1 MPDDRSRPQNIPS
14 ARARPND
21 DAVAEE
27 MVRANIGWMLALA
40 ERVLRDRG
48 LAQDAVQEAFL
59 ESRKQ

>member
-1 MPDDRSRPQNIPS
+1 MPDDRSRPQNILS
-14 ARARPND
+14 ARARPKD

-40 ERVLRDRG
+40 ERLLRDRG
-48 LAQDAVQEAFL
+48 LAQDAVQEAIL